1 LTEGLEGKPISLV
14 NELKAYRGIITGLQN
29 LYQAYGTSEQ
39 VRFTTIEKRVF
50 KHSLTSVGGQLQED
64 AEILKDASISLN
76 KRNAVI
82 LRKGEKEIIQN
93 NILVMAKLWENIL
106 LEGALPLGV
115 PIR

>member
-1 LTEGLEGKPISLV
+1 M
-14 NELKAYRGIITGLQN
+14 
-29 LYQAYGTSEQ
+29 
-39 VRFTTIEKRVF
+39 
-50 KHSLTSVGGQLQED
+50 
-64 AEILKDASISLN
+64 
-76 KRNAVI
+76 I